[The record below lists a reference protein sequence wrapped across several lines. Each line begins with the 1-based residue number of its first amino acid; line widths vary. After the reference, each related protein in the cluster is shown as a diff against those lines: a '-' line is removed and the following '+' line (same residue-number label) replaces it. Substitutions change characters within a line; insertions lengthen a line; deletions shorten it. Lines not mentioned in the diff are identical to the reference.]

1 MTAKYQEVK
10 SKETKVLY
18 LSTKSSSGQLLNG
31 DMKSDILYDL
41 RNYISYEDDKTVEY
55 ITISIPSVVLVNS
68 NYIINQYNNILNI
81 DYGTYVFPYGNYTA
95 RTFIDI
101 FPTIV
106 IGYSL
111 AINPITSRFK
121 ITKTGG
127 GGFNIYPSSIDY
139 IMGFSGFIEC
149 DGFYEFTRVCNFLP
163 NASYQICVAN
173 GSMYNGLVL
182 GVDGQ
187 VSYSNVL
194 CSIPNDS
201 KLNTQIVYQNANNE
215 FRLNSLSCDVLNIQI
230 RDNGG
235 NLVDFNGIATFMS
248 LQINIFRKNLKYV
261 GGFSDI
267 LGEAVSS
274 AFETET
280 KNNQ

>member
-1 MTAKYQEVK
+1 
-10 SKETKVLY
+10 VLY